1 MLFKLIIQRIDANSR
16 KSLDDVDWRSEFYRL
31 WRENDVYVL
40 GNWYNADDPSE
51 DYTIT
56 VYKNEDHYKKF
67 VNKMKENE
75 TYLKL
80 TDRLG
85 KIRGRIEIVT
95 LLYDAESPMLP
106 SLTDVTSYIDE
117 LLKMKIDL

>member
-1 MLFKLIIQRIDANSR
+1 MLFKLIIQRIDIHSR

-56 VYKNEDHYKKF
+56 VYKSEDHYNKF
-67 VNKMKENE
+67 VNKMNANE

-80 TDRLG
+80 TEKLG
-85 KIRGRIEIVT
+85 SLREKIEIIT
-95 LLYDAESPMLP
+95 LHYDAESPMLP
-106 SLTDVTSYIDE
+106 SLSDVTSYIDE
-117 LLKMKIDL
+117 LLKMKIKS